1 MTEKDDRIKAV
12 QNLGL
17 SSINFGL
24 VQAHQ
29 VIGEILVRA
38 DDDTSDRL
46 VTARTYINMA
56 MKELKKIDAD
66 K

>member
-1 MTEKDDRIKAV
+1 MTEKDDRIKAIHD
-12 QNLGL
+12 LGYR
-17 SSINFGL
+17 SINFGL

-38 DDDTSDRL
+38 DDDTSDKL
-46 VTARTYINMA
+46 VSARTYINMA

-66 K
+66 R